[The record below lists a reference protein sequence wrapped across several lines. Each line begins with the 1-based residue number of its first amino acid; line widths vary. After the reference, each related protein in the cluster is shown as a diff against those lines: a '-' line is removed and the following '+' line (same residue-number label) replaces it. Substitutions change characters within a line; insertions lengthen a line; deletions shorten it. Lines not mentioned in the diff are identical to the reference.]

1 MEITIQELYLLEQGS
16 YQIIDIRNEIE
27 VSHGRMPGAVHTT
40 PDFIVENPD
49 VDLKKKLVICCARGE
64 ASVEVAHKLDLPRR
78 SINMNW

>member
-49 VDLKKKLVICCARGE
+49 VDLKKSWSSAVPEERPVWKLHINWIYQ
-64 ASVEVAHKLDLPRR
+64 DDQ
-78 SINMNW
+78 SI